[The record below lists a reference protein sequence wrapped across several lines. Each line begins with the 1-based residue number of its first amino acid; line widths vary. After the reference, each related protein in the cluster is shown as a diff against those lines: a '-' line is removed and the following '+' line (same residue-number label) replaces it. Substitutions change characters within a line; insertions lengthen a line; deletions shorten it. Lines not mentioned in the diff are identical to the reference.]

1 LRKATEPSLNGCFRN
16 QEPCRPGCRTP
27 SPGTRHDVN
36 RAGDGQAEGR
46 LSVRILVSNDDGIHA
61 PGLAVLEAI
70 ARTLSEDV
78 WVVAPEVE
86 RSGASRALTLTD
98 PVRVRQVGPKR
109 FACSGTPTDC
119 VLLGVRA
126 LVEGKAPD
134 LILSGVNNGQNIAED
149 VTVSGTVAAAMQ
161 GMQMGIPSI
170 ALSQAKN
177 FRPGAP
183 IPWETAAA
191 HGPAVVRAVLDAGW
205 REGVVVNINFP
216 DRLPGDVAGVEA
228 TFQGQRDEDVNHVE
242 QRTDLRGNHYYWIG
256 YAAKLSR
263 PPQGSDLRAVYEG
276 RISVTP
282 LHIDLTER
290 VALADLGAALEKSGT
305 GGQAGAAP

>member
-1 LRKATEPSLNGCFRN
+1 MVAAAATDLTVS
-16 QEPCRPGCRTP
+16 QK
-27 SPGTRHDVN
+27 
-36 RAGDGQAEGR
+36 GQGH
-46 LSVRILVSNDDGIHA
+46 VRILISNDDGIHA
-61 PGLAVLEAI
+61 PGLAVLETI
-70 ARTLSEDV
+70 ARSLSDDI
-78 WVVAPEVE
+78 WIVAPEVE

-98 PVRVRQVGPKR
+98 PIRIREVAPRR
-109 FACSGTPTDC
+109 FACSGTPSDC
-119 VLLGVRA
+119 VLLGIRA

-161 GMQMGIPSI
+161 GMQMGIPAI
-170 ALSQAKN
+170 ALSQAKG
-177 FRPGAP
+177 FRPGQP

-205 REGVVVNINFP
+205 PDGAVVNINFP
-216 DRLPGDVAGVEA
+216 DCLPGDVAGVEA
-228 TFQGQRDEDVNHVE
+228 TVQGQRDEDVNHVE

-263 PPQGSDLRAVYEG
+263 PPEGTDLRAVYDR

-290 VALADLGAALEKSGT
+290 EAVARMAPALKGLI
-305 GGQAGAAP
+305 G

>member
-1 LRKATEPSLNGCFRN
+1 VVAARHRLCPLPSQKGLRR
-16 QEPCRPGCRTP
+16 
-27 SPGTRHDVN
+27 
-36 RAGDGQAEGR
+36 
-46 LSVRILVSNDDGIHA
+46 VRILISNDDGIHA
-61 PGLAVLEAI
+61 PGLAVLETI
-70 ARTLSEDV
+70 ARALSDDI
-78 WVVAPEVE
+78 WIVAPEVE

-98 PVRVRQVGPKR
+98 PIRIREVAPRR
-109 FACSGTPTDC
+109 FACSGTPSDC
-119 VLLGVRA
+119 VLLGIRA

-161 GMQMGIPSI
+161 GMQMGIPAI
-170 ALSQAKN
+170 ALSQAKG
-177 FRPGAP
+177 FRPGQP

-191 HGPAVVRAVLDAGW
+191 HGPAVVRAVLAAGW
-205 REGVVVNINFP
+205 PEGAVVNINFP
-216 DRLPGDVAGVEA
+216 DCLPGEVVSVEA
-228 TFQGQRDEDVNHVE
+228 TVQGQRDEDVNHVE

-263 PPQGSDLRAVYEG
+263 PPEGTDLRAVYDR

-290 VALADLGAALEKSGT
+290 EAVARMAPALKGLI
-305 GGQAGAAP
+305 G